1 MLEVVQAAIRDPEGK
16 VHTLPRPARHSGVYF
31 QMMREGTPYASD
43 EVVKG
48 FLLSDGTFASRR
60 QAGRAN
66 ASCSGTGIHGG
77 AWNGS
82 SIQVH
87 RSR

>member
-60 QAGRAN
+60 QAGRVAVK
-66 ASCSGTGIHGG
+66 AGQVEKYDSSGLITDDL
-77 AWNGS
+77 W
-82 SIQVH
+82 
-87 RSR
+87 